1 MREQSGYAFFDDHTD
16 VVFIHPYKENHMS
29 AFKRT
34 LATVAA
40 IASLSL
46 VALGTAPAQAASKP
60 LKFGAL
66 YPATGALAFLGDP
79 IKAGYMLAINDIN
92 AAGGVNGQKVQ
103 IKYADEA
110 DSSTPQVVK
119 DSANSLLTWGA
130 NVILGAASSSD
141 TKNVI
146 DNIVAHKVVQISSS
160 NTNPA
165 LTNWADNGYYFRTA
179 PSDLFQG
186 AILGNQI
193 IAKGFRKVAIIYQD
207 SAYGAGMDV
216 PLEKTIKAK
225 GGTVTAA
232 VKFSTG
238 ASDFSSVVSQA
249 LAGGPDAVAI
259 ISYDE
264 SLQILPALKTAGFAG
279 GAGLF
284 LVDGN
289 HKDYSVNPFGS
300 YLNGAT
306 ATEPTGP
313 VNASFQKRVAANWK
327 KATGKKLVDFT
338 YAASSYDAVIV
349 AALAATAA
357 GKTDGTSIRNKL
369 TGITAGKTVV
379 KSFAAGVAALKAKK
393 KIHYWGF
400 SGPIDFDKNGDPA
413 GGTIGIFKYGPTG
426 SNTLSKVIAANG

>member
-1 MREQSGYAFFDDHTD
+1 
-16 VVFIHPYKENHMS
+16 MS

-40 IASLSL
+40 VASLSL

-60 LKFGAL
+60 LKFGAI
-66 YPATGALAFLGDP
+66 YPVTGSLAFLGAP
-79 IKAGYMLAINDIN
+79 IKAGYLLAVKDIN

-103 IKYADEA
+103 IKFADEA
-110 DSSTPQVVK
+110 DSTTPQVVK

-141 TKNVI
+141 TKNII
-146 DNIVAHKVVQISSS
+146 DNVVAHKVVQISSS

-186 AILGNQI
+186 SILGSQI
-193 IAKGFRKVAIIYQD
+193 IAQGNRKVAIIYQD
-207 SAYGAGMDV
+207 SAYGVGMEA

-225 GGTVTAA
+225 GGSVTAA

-264 SLQILPALKTAGFAG
+264 ASQAIPALKTAGFAG
-279 GAGLF
+279 GSKLF

-289 HKDYSVNPFGS
+289 RADYSKSSFAT
-300 YLNGAT
+300 YLTGAT
-306 ATEPTGP
+306 ATTPDAGK
-313 VNASFQKRVAANWK
+313 NAAFEKRVNANWK
-327 KATGKKLVDFT
+327 KVTHKSLTDYTF
-338 YAASSYDAVIV
+338 AAQSYDAVIT

-357 GKTDGTSIRNKL
+357 GKNDGTSIRNKL
-369 TGITAGKTVV
+369 ASITAGKTKVT
-379 KSFAAGVAALKAKK
+379 SFPAGVAALKAGK
-393 KIHYWGF
+393 KIHYFGF
-400 SGPIDFDKNGDPA
+400 SGPIAYDKNGDPA
-413 GGTIGIFKYGPTG
+413 GGTIGVFKYGNDG
-426 SNTLSKVIAANG
+426 LYSLVKVIAANAK